1 MVLLPLV
8 TPGFLKD
15 AHDLPAECCFF
26 LPFLGDGKMSTRYEE
41 ALKVE
46 PFFQS
51 ELGR

>member
-1 MVLLPLV
+1 MPMTYLLNAV
-8 TPGFLKD
+8 
-15 AHDLPAECCFF
+15 FF